1 VVKLLQVFMRSK
13 QLCLASEVD
22 MKKLWPYMCMYCV
35 ITGWLKSEYASLLFF
50 LKLAF
55 YHNLNN

>member
-35 ITGWLKSEYASLLFF
+35 ITGWLKS
-50 LKLAF
+50 
-55 YHNLNN
+55 